1 MSCASALQNFAARDF
16 ARWNGLPESCSLAEV
31 TQQFSLMNDGHGLAR
46 LGKIKRE
53 FRMLVVDDYD
63 HPVRVWSDES
73 RVLMLDVEYPSL
85 LSGVADLLNHLGEPQ
100 AKFDYDWHMMRIE
113 KSEWVYADRGLTL
126 FLSSDDSRIFHL
138 AVFPRTTMQGYEEN
152 FRLHLGERRFPAR

>member
-16 ARWNGLPESCSLAEV
+16 TGWTGLPETCSLTEV
-31 TQQFSLMNDGHGLAR
+31 TERFRLVNDGYGLALIGR
-46 LGKIKRE
+46 FKRQ
-53 FRMLVVDDYD
+53 FRMLVMEGYD

-85 LSGVADLLNHLGEPQ
+85 SPAVADLLNHLGEPE
-100 AKFDYDWHMMRIE
+100 AKFDYHWRTMRIE
-113 KSEWVYADRGLTL
+113 KGEWVYADRGLTL
-126 FLSSDDSRIFHL
+126 FLSSDHSRTFQL

-152 FRLHLGERRFPAR
+152 FQLDLGERRFPAR